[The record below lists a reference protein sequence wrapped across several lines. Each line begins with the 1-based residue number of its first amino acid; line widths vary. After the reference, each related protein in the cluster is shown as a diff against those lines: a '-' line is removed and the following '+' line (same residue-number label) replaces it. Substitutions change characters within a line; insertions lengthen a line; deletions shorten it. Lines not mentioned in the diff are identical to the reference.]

1 MTSYIE
7 ELMKVVGSTIANTD
21 AKVVKDTALTDVSS
35 NNRVA
40 LPKDQA
46 FKKENRGHSFPFRR

>member
-1 MTSYIE
+1 
-7 ELMKVVGSTIANTD
+7 MKVVGSTIANTD
-21 AKVVKDTALTDVSS
+21 AKVVKDTALTDVSN